1 MISGLGVETPCRNTD
16 PCIVMASEF
25 EQSGPDVACGAV
37 PPLITAPSLTSEMEV
52 AERQQ
57 RL

>member
-1 MISGLGVETPCRNTD
+1 MISGLGVEH
-16 PCIVMASEF
+16 PCIMASEF

-37 PPLITAPSLTSEMEV
+37 PPLITAEMEA
-52 AERQQ
+52 AEWQ